1 MLMHMCVFVCFC
13 VCVCI
18 IHTCVGVCV
27 CACMHACTCVCKH
40 VCVCVCSSKERAH
53 PLQTARNAH
62 IHASRAAAT
71 IFELA
76 MWLHLGRRLR
86 AVLLDCNQP
95 LKLILKSFLCST
107 VVRRCG
113 VAVD

>member
-1 MLMHMCVFVCFC
+1 MRVYVRARAFVRA
-13 VCVCI
+13 
-18 IHTCVGVCV
+18 
-27 CACMHACTCVCKH
+27 CAHMHACTCVCKH
-40 VCVCVCSSKERAH
+40 VCLCICFSKERAH

-62 IHASRAAAT
+62 THASRAAAT

-76 MWLHLGRRLR
+76 MLLHLARRLR
-86 AVLLDCNQP
+86 AVLLDCDQP
-95 LKLILKSFLCST
+95 LKLILKSFVGST